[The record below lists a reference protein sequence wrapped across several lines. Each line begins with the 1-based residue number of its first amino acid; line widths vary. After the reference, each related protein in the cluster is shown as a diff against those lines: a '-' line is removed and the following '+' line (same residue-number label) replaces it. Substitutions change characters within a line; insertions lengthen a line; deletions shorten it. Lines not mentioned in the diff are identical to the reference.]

1 MPWKKLIT
9 QKVRQASKQQE
20 SRKTDRHTVT
30 PVPHIHFSNNF
41 CSKCFKKTHL
51 LEKQR
56 LNTFIFAHGESNFSY
71 RLEELS
77 WCWLDICL
85 RRGSLLCVCKAVGSK
100 KGVCWTG
107 GDLPFPHK
115 RKSSYDEAIIFCKG
129 ELNCSL
135 LIMEFL
141 KVLK

>member
-1 MPWKKLIT
+1 MMLT
-9 QKVRQASKQQE
+9 RYL
-20 SRKTDRHTVT
+20 
-30 PVPHIHFSNNF
+30 
-41 CSKCFKKTHL
+41 FKK
-51 LEKQR
+51 R
-56 LNTFIFAHGESNFSY
+56 I
-71 RLEELS
+71 
-77 WCWLDICL
+77 
-85 RRGSLLCVCKAVGSK
+85 CVCKAVGSK